1 MRLQLKPAPLRWLAE
16 SRFTWAVGLLPLL
29 ALALPLVVRADAS
42 GEVDLAATLFHEGG
56 GPLNMTVITPSARAR
71 VDPTEEVGFV
81 VGWDADVV
89 SGASVAVVDAPSPE
103 PDVITSATRLSDFR
117 NVFSG
122 GVEIRSDYGTITAG
136 YAYGF
141 ENDYRS
147 HSFSLGARTELFE
160 RNTIFDLSF
169 ARAWDSVCD
178 VNQPEAREAVD
189 RRRLSTSVGCFSLPE
204 FTAHDVELQ
213 TYQGSWTQSW
223 APIFTSQLTL
233 SAQIVDGFQSNP
245 YRAVWLGRA
254 AAQENHPDNRAR
266 YAASLGLRVWLA
278 PLSSA
283 LQLSGRVYRDTW
295 DVMSVSAELAWELV
309 IDGAF
314 RVRARGRYY
323 TQTAAAFYSDD
334 YALQPMGAY
343 FTGDRELSNMSTV
356 LVGGTLAYEL
366 DGGAEPVFGFMSE
379 FDILLRAEWLHSDFP
394 NFHYGQAAVPNVDA
408 LIATLSLE
416 GHF

>member
-1 MRLQLKPAPLRWLAE
+1 MRLQLKARAALLGVVAIAIVPAQL
-16 SRFTWAVGLLPLL
+16 
-29 ALALPLVVRADAS
+29 RADAG

-56 GPLNMTVITPSARAR
+56 GPLNMTVITPSAR
-71 VDPTEEVGFV
+71 VQIDPIEELGLHI
-81 VGWDADVV
+81 GWDADVV

-122 GVEIRSDYGTITAG
+122 GAEIRSDYGTIRAA

-160 RNTIFDLSF
+160 RNTIFDISF
-169 ARAWDSVCD
+169 ARGWDEVCD
-178 VNQPEAREAVD
+178 VFQPEAREAVD
-189 RRRLSTSVGCFSLPE
+189 RRRLSGSAGCFAGVPMGAVMEVTSRPL
-204 FTAHDVELQ
+204 ELQ

-223 APIFTSQLTL
+223 APVFTSQITV
-233 SAQIVDGFQSNP
+233 SAQLVDGFQSNP
-245 YRAVWLGRA
+245 YRAVWLGRT
-254 AAQENHPDNRAR
+254 AAQENHPAHRAR
-266 YAASLGLRVWLA
+266 YAASLGLRFWLE
-278 PLSSA
+278 PLSAA

-295 DVMSVSAELAWELV
+295 DVMSVSAEIGYEMV

-314 RVRARGRYY
+314 RARARARYY
-323 TQTAAAFYSDD
+323 TQTSAAFYSDD
-334 YALQPMGAY
+334 YALQPMGSY
-343 FTGDRELSNMSTV
+343 FTGDRELSSMSTI
-356 LVGGTLAYEL
+356 LVGATIAYALTEE
-366 DGGAEPVFGFMSE
+366 GQPVFGFLSE
-379 FDILLRAEWLHSDFP
+379 FDILLRGEWLHSDFP
-394 NFHYGQAAVPNVDA
+394 AFHYGAAGVPNVDA